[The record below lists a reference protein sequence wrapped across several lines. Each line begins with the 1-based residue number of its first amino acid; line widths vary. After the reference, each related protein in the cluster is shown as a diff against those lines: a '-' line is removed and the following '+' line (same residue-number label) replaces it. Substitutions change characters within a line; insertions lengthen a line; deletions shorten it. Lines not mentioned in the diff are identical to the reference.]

1 MDKDLI
7 MKVFTETHKKGSKV
21 WGAFKYLIYYGA
33 IDVRTLSEYPI
44 CSNAAN
50 KLIQI
55 IKEFCEENRE
65 LGVLLNWEWK
75 QNEKTKSRYKE
86 FYLEEA

>member
-1 MDKDLI
+1 MNKEMI
-7 MKVFTETHKKGSKV
+7 METFAATHKKGSKI
-21 WGAFKYLIYYGA
+21 WGCLKYLLYYGA

-50 KLIQI
+50 KLIQL
-55 IKEFCEENRE
+55 IKEFFEENKE
-65 LGVLLNWEWK
+65 LGVVLDYEWK

-86 FYLEEA
+86 FFLSEV